1 MTSTATSPAKSSA
14 TIHHLGIRHHGP
26 GSARSVV
33 TALDELQ
40 PDAVLVEAPADVEP
54 ALRWIGE
61 PGLVPPVALLGYVAN
76 EPGRAIF
83 APFATF
89 SPEWQAIAWANARDV
104 PVRAIDLPM
113 AVTFAAAR
121 EDELLSDHAPPDPL
135 RALAAAAGDPDPER
149 WWEDVIEH
157 RGDGAPAFDAV
168 AEAMGAAR
176 SGTVTSA
183 GEERRE
189 AHMRRAIRRAVKDGH
204 ETIAVV
210 CGAWHVPALELAG
223 RTASTDNATLRGL
236 ARIKVAAAWVP
247 WTHRRLTTAS
257 GYGAGVDSP
266 GWYRHVFEHPGAD
279 GVARFLVDAARL
291 LREHGLSASPDH
303 LIAGTRLT
311 DALATM
317 RNRPRPGL
325 REVLDAADAVMGSVD
340 LVRSE
345 LVIGDALGT
354 VPDGAPQVPLARDL
368 ARAQKTARLKPVA
381 ATTTVE
387 IDLRTP
393 TGRRKSHLLHRLLAL
408 GVPWGVPQEGRGSSG
423 TFRET
428 WRVAWEP
435 ELSVRLVER
444 SGYGS
449 TVETAATARLIERGR
464 AATGLTE
471 LVGILESGLFADLPD
486 AVAPCVR
493 RLADRAAT
501 DPDVGRLMDVVVPL
515 ASALR
520 YGDVRGTDAAAL
532 ADVFDGIVVRVL
544 SGLVPACASLDDD
557 AAAHMV
563 ERLTAVQ
570 TALAMLDHEARRRD
584 YPAVLEQ
591 LADRHAMRHG
601 LISGRATRLLHD
613 AGTWDAGRV
622 ERRFSQALSGGTPP
636 NVGASF
642 VEGFLAGSGTV
653 LVHDADL
660 LGVVDRWLS
669 SLTID
674 SFDAVVAL
682 LRRTFG
688 AFEPAERRQIMTL
701 LIGGTMRRPSGFG
714 SDVDPQRAHDVLITV
729 RHLLGIPITDVDDDD
744 RLGRGRD
751 DGSQAART

>member
-1 MTSTATSPAKSSA
+1 MIA
-14 TIHHLGIRHHGP
+14 
-26 GSARSVV
+26 
-33 TALDELQ
+33 ALDELQ
-40 PDAVLVEAPADVEP
+40 PDALLVEAPADVES
-54 ALRWIGE
+54 ALRWVGE

-76 EPGRAIF
+76 EPARAIF
-83 APFATF
+83 APFASF
-89 SPEWQAIAWANARDV
+89 SPEWQALAWANARDI
-104 PVRAIDLPM
+104 PTRAIDLPM
-113 AVTFAAAR
+113 AVTFAAGPD
-121 EDELLSDHAPPDPL
+121 DELLADQAPPDPL

-168 AEAMGAAR
+168 AEAMSAAR
-176 SGTVTSA
+176 EGTVTSA

-189 AHMRRAIRRAVKDGH
+189 AHMRRAIRQAIKDGH
-204 ETIAVV
+204 ERIVVV
-210 CGAWHVPALELAG
+210 CGAWHVPALGLADS
-223 RTASTDNATLRGL
+223 TASTDNATLRGL

-266 GWYRHVFEHPGAD
+266 GWYRHVFEHPGSD

-291 LREHGLSASPDH
+291 LRERGLSASPDH

-311 DALATM
+311 EALATM
-317 RNRPRPGL
+317 RGRPRPGL

-345 LVIGDALGT
+345 LVVGDALGT

-381 ATTTVE
+381 AIKTVE
-387 IDLRTP
+387 VDLRTP

-408 GVPWGVPQEGRGSSG
+408 GVPWGVPEEGRGSSG

-428 WRVAWEP
+428 WRVTWEP

-449 TVETAATARLIERGR
+449 TVETAATARLIER
-464 AATGLTE
+464 AHEATGLAE
-471 LVGILESGLFADLPD
+471 LVGVLESGLFADLPD
-486 AVAPCVR
+486 AVAPSVQ

-515 ASALR
+515 ANALR
-520 YGDVRGTDAAAL
+520 YGDVRGTDASAL
-532 ADVFDGIVVRVL
+532 SDVFDGIVVRVL
-544 SGLVPACASLDDD
+544 AGLVPACSSLDDD
-557 AAAHMV
+557 AAARMV

-570 TALAMLDHEARRRD
+570 TALAMLDHEARRTA
-584 YPAVLEQ
+584 YPTVLAQ

-601 LISGRATRLLHD
+601 LICGRATRLLHD
-613 AGTWDAGRV
+613 AGTWDTEHV
-622 ERRFSQALSGGTPP
+622 ERRLSQALSAGTPP

-660 LGVVDRWLS
+660 LGAVDRWLS

-674 SFDAVVAL
+674 SFDIVVAL

-701 LIGGTMRRPSGFG
+701 LIGGSMSRPSGFG
-714 SDVDPQRAHDVLITV
+714 ADVDAGRAHDVLVTV
-729 RHLLGIPITDVDDDD
+729 RHLLGIPITDVPDEETV
-744 RLGRGRD
+744 
-751 DGSQAART
+751 SA

>member
-1 MTSTATSPAKSSA
+1 MPV
-14 TIHHLGIRHHGP
+14 HLLGIRHHGP

-33 TALDELQ
+33 AALDELQ
-40 PDAVLVEAPADVEP
+40 PDAVLVEAPADVES
-54 ALRWIGE
+54 ALRWIGA

-83 APFATF
+83 APFASF
-89 SPEWQAIAWANARDV
+89 SPEWQAISWANARDV

-113 AVTFAAAR
+113 AVTFAA
-121 EDELLSDHAPPDPL
+121 EPDDELLADRAPPDPL

-168 AEAMGAAR
+168 AEAMDAAR

-189 AHMRRAIRRAVKDGH
+189 AHMRRALRTAIKEGH
-204 ETIAVV
+204 ERIAVV
-210 CGAWHVPALELAG
+210 CGAWHVPALDLDG

-266 GWYRHVFEHPGAD
+266 GWYRHVFDHPGSD
-279 GVARFLVDAARL
+279 GVARFLVDAAHL
-291 LREHGLSASPDH
+291 LRDRGLSASPDH
-303 LIAGTRLT
+303 LIAATRLA

-317 RNRPRPGL
+317 RGRPRPGL

-345 LVIGDALGT
+345 LVVGDALGT

-381 ATTTVE
+381 ASKTVE
-387 IDLRTP
+387 VDVRTP

-408 GVPWGVPQEGRGSSG
+408 GVPWGVPEEGRGSSG

-449 TVETAATARLIERGR
+449 TVETAASARLIERAR
-464 AATGLTE
+464 EATGLVE
-471 LVGILESGLFADLPD
+471 LVGVLESGLFADLPD

-501 DPDVGRLMDVVVPL
+501 DPDVGHLMDVVVPL
-515 ASALR
+515 ANALR
-520 YGDVRGTDAAAL
+520 YGDVRGTDASAL
-532 ADVFDGIVVRVL
+532 SEVFDGIVVRVL
-544 SGLVPACASLDDD
+544 AGLVPACASLDDD
-557 AAAHMV
+557 AAARMV
-563 ERLTAVQ
+563 ERLTALQ
-570 TALAMLDHEARRRD
+570 TALSMLDHEARRTA
-584 YPAVLEQ
+584 YPSALAQ

-613 AGTWDAGRV
+613 AGTWDAGHV
-622 ERRFSQALSGGTPP
+622 ERRLSQALSAGTPP
-636 NVGASF
+636 SVGASF

-653 LVHDADL
+653 LVHDSDL

-669 SLTID
+669 SLPID

-701 LIGGTMRRPSGFG
+701 LIGGAIQRASGFG
-714 SDVDPQRAHDVLITV
+714 ADVDPVRSHDVLITV
-729 RHLLGIPITDVDDDD
+729 RHLLGIPITELADEV
-744 RLGRGRD
+744 
-751 DGSQAART
+751 AAETNEATT